1 MSPPDGFLT
10 GKIVHHMKT
19 SRVMKSIF
27 ATAIAVLGA
36 SAGLAQ
42 AEGQKDREAFIQLYK
57 DAGLSDRDS
66 RMAAEKSWTFVNS
79 AKFRELLNEMDDIS
93 KKQAKNL
100 QRLEAMA
107 GAARHIQKLAKEK
120 GIDGKPTLEELGKQ
134 YPLALYSGNDIP
146 WKFPEDIVKNLEW
159 VNQKI
164 KQGEKPYRDYNPEQK
179 VSSAIRWAYENEY
192 SRQTANASA
201 AAWQSERDAQAAA
214 RASAWHVE
222 RLAYYKGL
230 EQTWQAQYERDQADY
245 AAYLDS
251 WQSKQDANA
260 YRRFVTLKLLS
271 EPLGNSSAQYEIKAA
286 ENALIEQVWFSSH
299 KSLLESTASTSYE
312 WTAPNS
318 PKAYESKP
326 YYHPITSSS
335 VLSQINSSAP
345 AALAVG
351 SAQQYTPGLMQIA
364 QGALPGNVRTTE
376 YVSINILKGG
386 CTFTSSSGS
395 CGAFGVSVGWN
406 DKRQIT
412 ASYMPSSPSAAPI
425 SPVTAHGL
433 QIAFPTPWSTVPG
446 VHVNQ
451 QHRAGVAFGIPGW
464 GGRLTRGVLFTIQ
477 RFK

>member
-1 MSPPDGFLT
+1 MKRIHVITMLMLGLLALT
-10 GKIVHHMKT
+10 PQDALAKQDDK
-19 SRVMKSIF
+19 KST
-27 ATAIAVLGA
+27 ATAEADNDNEDLGA
-36 SAGLAQ
+36 
-42 AEGQKDREAFIQLYK
+42 FIKLYK
-57 DAGLSDRDS
+57 NAGLSDAES
-66 RMAAEKSWTFVNS
+66 RKAAEKSWNYVNS
-79 AKFRELLNEMDDIS
+79 QEFKKILSEMEDLS
-93 KKQAKNL
+93 KKQEKNL
-100 QRLEAMA
+100 ERLQAMA
-107 GAARHIQKLAKEK
+107 GAARHIQKLAKDK
-120 GIDGKPTLEELGKQ
+120 GIDGKSILEELGKQ
-134 YPLALYSGNDIP
+134 YPLALFSGNDIP

-159 VNQKI
+159 INGKR
-164 KQGEKPYRDYNPEQK
+164 KKGEKPWANWTPEQE
-179 VSSAIRWAYENEY
+179 VRAAIYQTYQDEY
-192 SRQTANASA
+192 YKQMARAAH
-201 AAWQSERDAQAAA
+201 AAWWDERNAQAAA
-214 RASAWHVE
+214 RATALHFE

-230 EQTWQAQYERDQADY
+230 EQTWQAQYERNQADY

-251 WQSKQDANA
+251 WQSMQDANA

-271 EPLGNSSAQYEIKAA
+271 EPLNKRYSSGEYDAIINQFYY
-286 ENALIEQVWFSSH
+286 NSH

-364 QGALPGNVRTTE
+364 LGALSGNVRTTE

-412 ASYMPSSPSAAPI
+412 ASYMATSPSAGPA
-425 SPVTAHGL
+425 SPVTSHGL
-433 QIAFPTPWSTVPG
+433 QILFPTPWSRVPG
-446 VHVNQ
+446 VHVNTT
-451 QHRAGVAFGIPGW
+451 HRMGVAFGVTGAKA
-464 GGRLTRGVLFTIQ
+464 TRGVQFTIE